1 MHFAPMRE
9 IHRIAALSIL
19 TLIITLLSACASSAE
34 RHPAQSCADILTD
47 SISRIVADAPGNI
60 GVAVI
65 TDKGDTAVVNNDRIY
80 PMMSVFKMHQAI
92 AVCDMFDHNGTSLDT
107 VLTMK
112 RTELDPHTWSPMLK
126 EHTGA
131 EISLPVRELL
141 QYTLVQSDNNASNV
155 MFGRLCGITRT
166 DSLIATIIPRESFR
180 IAYTEREMSAD
191 HDKAYVNRTSP
202 LGAAML
208 IRRLFTDS
216 LVSAEKQEFIKAT
229 LGQCATG
236 SDRIVAPLL
245 GKEGVTVAH
254 KTGSG
259 YINEKGQLAAH
270 NDVAY
275 VRTSDGSGYALA
287 VLVSDFNGPQAEAS
301 EYIARISAA
310 VYSIL
315 TGN

>member
-1 MHFAPMRE
+1 MAHLSKNLFFATLS
-9 IHRIAALSIL
+9 ALI
-19 TLIITLLSACASSAE
+19 LIISLLSACTTTAGSADTTPS
-34 RHPAQSCADILTD
+34 RVDALTD

-65 TDKGDTAVVNNDRIY
+65 TDKGDTAVVNNDGIY

-92 AVCDMFDHNGTSLDT
+92 AVCDMFDRNGTSLDT
-107 VLTMK
+107 VLTID
-112 RTELDPHTWSPMLK
+112 RSDLDPDTWSPMLK
-126 EHTGA
+126 EHT
-131 EISLPVRELL
+131 EPVLSLPVRELL
-141 QYTLVQSDNNASNV
+141 RYTLTQSDNNASNQ
-155 MFGRLCGITRT
+155 MFEQLCGTART

-180 IAYTEREMSAD
+180 IAYTELEMSTD

-208 IRRLFTDS
+208 IHRLFTDS
-216 LVSAEKQEFIKAT
+216 VVSAEKQEFITST
-229 LGQCATG
+229 LAQCTTG
-236 SDRIVAPLL
+236 TDRIAAPLM
-245 GKEGVTVAH
+245 GKEGVSVAH

-259 YINEKGQLAAH
+259 YTNENGQLVAH

-275 VRTSDGSGYALA
+275 VCAPDGSGYALA
-287 VLVSDFNGPQAEAS
+287 VLVSDFNGPQAQAS

-315 TGN
+315 TDE